1 MCSNQSRFY
10 TMKIHYCVLAAVA
23 IFTTACNSTSKEKE
37 LMRGL
42 EQRLALA
49 FTNERS
55 DSLVTLYRDLVKKNP
70 DDHVNNLEYLTRAAE
85 VQMMRKDN
93 AAPAARWLNDAMIN
107 HSKGQDLARTVGLYT
122 RLYNMTQYKSASTYH
137 LGNKDV
143 TAMQDHLRNNTRWID
158 SAMVRIDQKMNVG
171 GIVNDKALARQFIEI
186 AEGYAAITSSEDQYA
201 ELLIKAGGL
210 AKTIEEY
217 NKAIVLYHRLSERL
231 PGHQKARTALFMQ
244 GFIYENDLNDLAKAK
259 ETYEAFLQK
268 YPNDADYAD
277 DVKVALQMLGK
288 APEDIIKEFGK

>member
-1 MCSNQSRFY
+1 
-10 TMKIHYCVLAAVA
+10 MKIHYCLLAAVA

-37 LMRGL
+37 LIRGL
-42 EQRLALA
+42 EQRLALE

-55 DSLVTLYRDLVKKNP
+55 DSLVTIYRELVKNNP
-70 DDHVNNLEYLTRAAE
+70 EDHANNLQYLTRAAE

-93 AAPAARWLNDAMIN
+93 AAPAARWLNDAVGK
-107 HSKGQDLARTVGLYT
+107 HAEGQDLAQTIGLYA

-137 LGNKDV
+137 LASKDI
-143 TAMQDHLRNNTRWID
+143 TYMQNHLRGNTRWID
-158 SAMVRIDQKMNVG
+158 SALVRIDRKMNVG
-171 GIVNDKALARQFIEI
+171 GIVSDKALARQFIEI

-201 ELLIKAGGL
+201 ELLTKAGGL

-231 PGHQKARTALFMQ
+231 PEHPKARTALFMQ
-244 GFIYENDLNDLAKAK
+244 GFIYENDLNNLPKAK

-268 YPNDADYAD
+268 YPDDADYAD

-288 APEDIIKEFGK
+288 APEDIIKNFGK